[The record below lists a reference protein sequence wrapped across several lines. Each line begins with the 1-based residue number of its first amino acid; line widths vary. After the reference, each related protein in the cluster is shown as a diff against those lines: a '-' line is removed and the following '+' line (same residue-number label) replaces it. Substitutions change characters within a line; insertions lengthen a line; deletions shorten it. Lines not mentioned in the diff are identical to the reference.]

1 MRHALCALPDSF
13 PFSAIGHGH
22 TQTNT
27 DGKTLYKIS
36 VRVRLCGSVAILT
49 AHKFQS
55 HVSYLLIFPTSHPL
69 SFPQSQ
75 IPNRKISSS
84 LSLVFFPPSH
94 LPIFPTSAVSSS
106 FPIQNSMLDVRCSMF
121 IFSVPSI
128 PPSHLPTLFFS
139 TFPPSF
145 FPPSA
150 FPIPPSIP
158 PYLPALASELQ
169 VVLNAVIIRQSSN
182 T

>member
-1 MRHALCALPDSF
+1 MW
-13 PFSAIGHGH
+13 
-22 TQTNT
+22 
-27 DGKTLYKIS
+27 
-36 VRVRLCGSVAILT
+36 VCG
-49 AHKFQS
+49 
-55 HVSYLLIFPTSHPL
+55 YLNC
-69 SFPQSQ
+69 SQ
-75 IPNRKISSS
+75 IPISRF
-84 LSLVFFPPSH
+84 LPSH
-94 LPIFPTSAVSSS
+94 LPNFSPSFFSTIPNPKSKDLLIPQPRFFPTFSSS
-106 FPIQNSMLDVRCSMF
+106 DLPNFRSFFIFSHSKFDVGRSMF